1 MDHNEDNFDDMDG
14 ALFDGLSEIEQM
26 EREEELIALAFNN
39 SYSIITNE
47 VTFDELLIR
56 NDSTVEGVTTVAHDI
71 EDGPTK
77 ADLENIIIFFQERE
91 EYEKCAVLHKML
103 HA

>member
-39 SYSIITNE
+39 SYSIITKE

>member
-14 ALFDGLSEIEQM
+14 ALFDGLSELEQM

-39 SYSIITNE
+39 SYSIITKE

-77 ADLENIIIFFQERE
+77 DDLENIIIFFQERE

-103 HA
+103 YA

>member
-14 ALFDGLSEIEQM
+14 ALFDGLSELEQI
-26 EREEELIALAFNN
+26 EREEELITLAFNN